1 MQHPPQGDPRSDTDL
16 ISSVRLGDPSAFA
29 ELYSRHAAAV
39 RTVAGYYTSDAA
51 TADDLTSDA
60 FERMLRMLQ
69 SGRGPDVSFR
79 AYIYTIV
86 RRLALEHA
94 EGSRSVTV
102 TDDFTPYEARE
113 AVIDPTSGGFETRM
127 VASAFSSLPERW
139 QAALWYLEVERMR
152 PAEIGV
158 ILGLSANGVS
168 ALAYR
173 AREALRSAYL
183 QAHVSPEAV
192 RRGCSTARG
201 SLGAWVAGS
210 LSDRDAKRVQ
220 DHVASCDECPAI
232 VDELKDVGHGLRA
245 FLAPLLIGGAAA
257 GGLAAGSASGG
268 SASAA
273 TSASG
278 STATALAAVTGVAA
292 AVVGALALSAIAV
305 LPISSTPILAPEWH
319 RDPSVAPTPTPTPT
333 PTVSPAPPTD
343 PLPAP
348 ITPTPTPAPPVVP
361 PAPDPVPQLAL
372 AIDDVGELV
381 LGRSGMVGA
390 TLSTSAVARGAALS
404 VDLPPGVALDS
415 SRAVALAEPGWSC
428 VPDGADAL
436 CTIDVLRADR
446 SYTIAVPVVVAGDAD
461 TSTPVAMSLSADR
474 AAGVS
479 AVGTATV
486 AATGVSTRFV
496 AAGGYIV
503 STAGSSFLDCDP
515 AAPGCAQAR
524 LLSGDPSAF
533 DNHEWALVA
542 RREAEVVAASATVAV
557 PAGSRVAFAGL
568 YWSGVVPA
576 GATDADLGAITLRD
590 PSGGVTAVD
599 ASRVDRAVVSSAE
612 RYQAFADVTALVDE
626 AGGGLWTALD
636 PLIET
641 PAPGAH
647 AGWSLVVVYE
657 DDTAAPQRVTIA
669 DGFVPVVDGPV
680 ILGLST
686 GGADATTLG
695 VVAWEG
701 DAGLGGDRLLV
712 DGVAATRDG
721 AEGPDN
727 AFRSRADGADVVN
740 TFGVDVGW
748 FGPAP
753 VAGRRAVV
761 TVETTGDQL
770 AVGVLVALTP
780 IR

>member
-94 EGSRSVTV
+94 EGARQVTV
-102 TDDFTPYEARE
+102 TDDFTPYEARD

-183 QAHVSPEAV
+183 QAHVSPEAA
-192 RRGCSTARG
+192 RRGCSTVRG

-210 LSDRDAKRVQ
+210 LSDRDARRVRE
-220 DHVASCDECPAI
+220 HVASCDECPAI

-245 FLAPLLIGGAAA
+245 FVAPLLIGGAAA
-257 GGLAAGSASGG
+257 GGLAAVSASGG

-273 TSASG
+273 AVASG

-292 AVVGALALSAIAV
+292 AVAGAVALSAIAV
-305 LPISSTPILAPEWH
+305 LPISSPPILAPEWH
-319 RDPSVAPTPTPTPT
+319 RDPSVAPTPIPTPS
-333 PTVSPAPPTD
+333 V
-343 PLPAP
+343 
-348 ITPTPTPAPPVVP
+348 TPAPPIQPMPTPTTPSPTPESPVVP
-361 PAPDPVPQLAL
+361 PVPPAPVPQLAL
-372 AIDDVGELV
+372 AVDDLGELV
-381 LGRSGMVGA
+381 LGGSGMVGA
-390 TLSTSAVARGAALS
+390 TLSASEVAGHATLS
-404 VDLPPGVALDS
+404 VDLPPGVMLDS
-415 SRAVALAEPGWSC
+415 SRSVALADPGWVC
-428 VPDGADAL
+428 APEGTDAL
-436 CTIDVLRADR
+436 CTIDTLTADR
-446 SYTIAVPVVVAGDAD
+446 TYTIAVPVVVAGDAD
-461 TSTPVAMSLSADR
+461 TSTPVAMTLSADR
-474 AAGVS
+474 AAAVS
-479 AVGTATV
+479 AVGAGTV
-486 AATGVSTRFV
+486 ATSGVSTRFI
-496 AAGGYIV
+496 AAGGYTV
-503 STAGSSFLDCDP
+503 VTAGSSFLDCDP
-515 AAPGCAQAR
+515 ASPGCAEAR
-524 LLSGDPSAF
+524 EFAGDPAGF
-533 DNHEWALVA
+533 DNHKWALVA
-542 RREAEVVAASATVAV
+542 RREAEVVAASATVAI

-568 YWSGVVPA
+568 YWSGVVPS
-576 GATDADLGAITLRD
+576 GATDGELGTITLRD
-590 PSGGVTAVD
+590 PSGHGTVVG
-599 ASRVDRAVVSSAE
+599 ASRTDRAAMSSAE
-612 RYQAFADVTALVDE
+612 RYQSFADVTALVHQG
-626 AGGGLWTALD
+626 GGGLWTALD
-636 PLIET
+636 PVIET
-641 PAPGAH
+641 PATGAH

-657 DDTAAPQRVTIA
+657 DDAAAPQRVTIA
-669 DGFVPVVDGPV
+669 DGFVPVVDAPV
-680 ILGLST
+680 ILALPM
-686 GGADATTLG
+686 GGADTTTLG

-701 DAGLGGDRLLV
+701 DAGIGGDRLLV
-712 DGVAATRDG
+712 DGVAAQRLG
-721 AEGPDN
+721 ADGPDN
-727 AFRSRADGADVVN
+727 AFRSRADGADVIN

-748 FGPAP
+748 FVPSP

-770 AVGVLVALTP
+770 AVGVLIALTP